1 MGMCMTQQ
9 HTGKKRRKE
18 VREAIDLQ
26 HMVKTTTIAL
36 VIIFVAGLA
45 LTTVFSVMLATGAL
59 AADSM
64 MASMIPAIVL
74 FVLLLLIGTRVRRW
88 SELRTEYKDHCRKYN
103 ITKEDMRALERG
115 EL

>member
-1 MGMCMTQQ
+1 MTQQ

-26 HMVKTTTIAL
+26 RMVKTTTIAL

-45 LTTVFSVMLATGAL
+45 LTTVFSGRMLATGAL

-64 MASMIPAIVL
+64 MATDHRNRPVRPAPAGRHARAQVVRAAHGVQGPLPQGHIV
-74 FVLLLLIGTRVRRW
+74 
-88 SELRTEYKDHCRKYN
+88 
-103 ITKEDMRALERG
+103 TKEDMHALERG

>member
-45 LTTVFSVMLATGAL
+45 R
-59 AADSM
+59 
-64 MASMIPAIVL
+64 
-74 FVLLLLIGTRVRRW
+74 VLLRHTHPHIAVSINLLRRV
-88 SELRTEYKDHCRKYN
+88 
-103 ITKEDMRALERG
+103 
-115 EL
+115 